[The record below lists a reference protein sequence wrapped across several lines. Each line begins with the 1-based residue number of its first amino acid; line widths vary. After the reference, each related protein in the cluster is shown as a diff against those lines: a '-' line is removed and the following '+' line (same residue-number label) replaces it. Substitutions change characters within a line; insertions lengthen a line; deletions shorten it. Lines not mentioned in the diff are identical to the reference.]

1 MLLLL
6 FYLDYYFHF
15 LLICFMHCLKHLLTL
30 GPGRGF
36 AGCMETQKI
45 GGSVVVGTGVRNTQK
60 IGDICCSRGSNNI
73 GMLCKLMDTF

>member
-30 GPGRGF
+30 G
-36 AGCMETQKI
+36 TQKV
-45 GGSVVVGTGVRNTQK
+45 GGSVVVGAGVRNTQK